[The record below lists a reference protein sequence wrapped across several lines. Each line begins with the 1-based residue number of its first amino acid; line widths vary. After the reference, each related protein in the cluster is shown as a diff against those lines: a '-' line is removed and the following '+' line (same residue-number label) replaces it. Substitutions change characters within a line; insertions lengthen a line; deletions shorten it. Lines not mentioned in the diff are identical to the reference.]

1 MNMDD
6 RRKYKREII
15 SPHLKVVIP
24 DTDQSFGAFVTN
36 ISSGGIEVYA
46 DQKLEPKQEVQLHL
60 SFETDPKSGQN
71 EVVTG
76 EIRWVKISGPRFL
89 IGISFKNVNSTD
101 HPILSE
107 FLDFVGN

>member
-15 SPHLKVVIP
+15 SPHLKVVVP
-24 DTDQSFGAFVTN
+24 ATDQTFGAFVTN

-46 DQKLEPKQEVQLHL
+46 DHQLEPKQEVILHL
-60 SFETDPKSGQN
+60 SFETDPKSGKN
-71 EVVTG
+71 EIVHG

-89 IGISFKNVNSTD
+89 LGISFKNVNTTE